1 MAEPEKDQIGDGQD
15 NFGQAAGKAIQAAK
29 QISHDAA
36 AEAAVKGAEATAN
49 AAAAVVQ
56 ASTESGKAV
65 AEIAAGTAAGG
76 PWGAILSAAWAMR
89 HSLFKVLVCICLF
102 LLIIVILICSIPSIV
117 LDSVFG
123 LNGVPPAE
131 GVTLESSYSE
141 MSNAVSAVID
151 AGYDQSLARVE
162 EIILDGGY
170 DYDLS
175 MDALINHAQSSAGY
189 DVCYILAAYSASLQ
203 QKGTSVEDMV
213 AKLVRISDQMFPVSY
228 VERQQER
235 LVPVSYSTYKPVT
248 VTVVTR
254 IESAGIVNNVPRYNY
269 TTEQR
274 RYHLPDEARESD
286 EEITVPR
293 YKAVSVTVPTY
304 SGSKIS
310 GTRTETYYEAD
321 GDEALEPTTEIIKYV
336 ECTISPFDNSVILEA
351 FGIDTSAQ
359 YPQFNLTYGEVI
371 QNMAN
376 ALKMTLYGTL
386 GSGTSVPL
394 TDAELIAFVNS
405 LSCNDTRKH
414 IVTTALSLV
423 GKVPYFWGGKS
434 EAGFVTISAKTYDE
448 LLWRKQQMIDMLK
461 SMDMYLSDC
470 RFQQED
476 ALRSIMPFLQIS
488 PKLQKKT
495 QRNVLTSGAAST
507 YMFTSFEMSDD
518 SGVLLGVNRHNNSL
532 CIVDLF
538 NTKINKNANLTMCGT
553 SGAGKTF
560 TLQLLALRMRM
571 RGIQCYI
578 IAPIKGH
585 EFKRACSKIG
595 GEFIKIAPGSPHCI
609 NVMEIRHT
617 ISPEMELIDE
627 VDYNDMDSMLARK
640 IQQLMIFFSLLIPD
654 MTNEE
659 EQMLDEALIKTYN
672 EFGITHD
679 NNSLYAD
686 ATCFP
691 PKLKKMPILGDLHK
705 HLLENP
711 MTTRIAAIVSRFVT
725 GSAQSFNR
733 QTNVDLTNKYIV
745 LDLSELKGK
754 LLPVGMMIALDY
766 VWDNIKADR
775 TKKKAIMIDEI
786 WQLIGASSNK
796 LAAEF
801 CLEIFKVIRGYGG
814 AAIAATQD
822 LSDFFSLDDGKYGRA
837 IINNS
842 KNKIIL
848 NLEQDEAQYVKDV
861 LKLTRTEVRSIT
873 QFERGEALIHS
884 NNNKVP
890 VVIKASAEEKE
901 MITTDR
907 AELEA
912 ILRKRQKE
920 AT

>member
-1 MAEPEKDQIGDGQD
+1 MKCLRKYQWVKLPRDIPDMGKGLMAYWAMLAFRAAFRKGNASYCGHSNPVAPGMWAGGVVGLKSILGVRSRTKALQILGELSSLGFLKYSLDSQTKKLTYEITD
-15 NFGQAAGKAIQAAK
+15 WV
-29 QISHDAA
+29 
-36 AEAAVKGAEATAN
+36 VKCSGAECMSGTVYASTGYGFLCLPRNITQRLAN
-49 AAAAVVQ
+49 AKRVFDEADAWLDLWCHTTYEDYGNAFSFLAPVVQ
-56 ASTESGKAV
+56 YGRFGS
-65 AEIAAGTAAGG
+65 
-76 PWGAILSAAWAMR
+76 
-89 HSLFKVLVCICLF
+89 VL
-102 LLIIVILICSIPSIV
+102 
-117 LDSVFG
+117 
-123 LNGVPPAE
+123 
-131 GVTLESSYSE
+131 TLETLGERWGWEKTKVWRFFKKHGDVFSLYRLPSSYGCLVFNASYPTGADIQLANHNE
-141 MSNAVSAVID
+141 DLFYMSV
-151 AGYDQSLARVE
+151 
-162 EIILDGGY
+162 
-170 DYDLS
+170 
-175 MDALINHAQSSAGY
+175 
-189 DVCYILAAYSASLQ
+189 
-203 QKGTSVEDMV
+203 
-213 AKLVRISDQMFPVSY
+213 
-228 VERQQER
+228 
-235 LVPVSYSTYKPVT
+235 
-248 VTVVTR
+248 
-254 IESAGIVNNVPRYNY
+254 
-269 TTEQR
+269 
-274 RYHLPDEARESD
+274 
-286 EEITVPR
+286 
-293 YKAVSVTVPTY
+293 
-304 SGSKIS
+304 
-310 GTRTETYYEAD
+310 
-321 GDEALEPTTEIIKYV
+321 
-336 ECTISPFDNSVILEA
+336 
-351 FGIDTSAQ
+351 
-359 YPQFNLTYGEVI
+359 
-371 QNMAN
+371 
-376 ALKMTLYGTL
+376 
-386 GSGTSVPL
+386 
-394 TDAELIAFVNS
+394 
-405 LSCNDTRKH
+405 
-414 IVTTALSLV
+414 
-423 GKVPYFWGGKS
+423 
-434 EAGFVTISAKTYDE
+434 FVTISAKTYDE
-448 LLWRKQQMIDMLK
+448 LLWRKQQMTDMLK

-476 ALRSIMPFLQIS
+476 ALRSVMPFLQIS

-553 SGAGKTF
+553 SGTGKTF

-775 TKKKAIMIDEI
+775 VKKKAIMIDEI

-890 VVIKASAEEKE
+890 VVIKASVEEKE

>member
-1 MAEPEKDQIGDGQD
+1 METTDGRYVKILEIEPINFMLRSSEEQYNILSSFASWLKISPMKLQFKSITRKADSDKHIAMIRKELSMEDNAQCRAMGEDYIRLIKDVGSREALTRRFFLIYQYEAIGRSESDDYSKIYSMLVSAEQNARAYFMQCGNNIIQPKNPDQ
-15 NFGQAAGKAIQAAK
+15 
-29 QISHDAA
+29 
-36 AEAAVKGAEATAN
+36 
-49 AAAAVVQ
+49 
-56 ASTESGKAV
+56 AV
-65 AEIAAGTAAGG
+65 AEILYMFFNRRSCVDEPFTDRVNRVIIDTMAAKEKVIGVDPIPHISVRQFIAPRGLDLSHYNYIVMDGRYYCFLYIKGNGYPSTVRGGWMSSLINAGEG
-76 PWGAILSAAWAMR
+76 IDIDVHLSR
-89 HSLFKVLVCICLF
+89 ENRSKTIDKVAQRIRLNRTKLKGMQDTSTDYEE
-102 LLIIVILICSIPSIV
+102 LTNSIQ
-117 LDSVFG
+117 
-123 LNGVPPAE
+123 
-131 GVTLESSYSE
+131 
-141 MSNAVSAVID
+141 
-151 AGYDQSLARVE
+151 AGYYIKNGIANHNE
-162 EIILDGGY
+162 
-170 DYDLS
+170 DLFY
-175 MDALINHAQSSAGY
+175 M
-189 DVCYILAAYSASLQ
+189 
-203 QKGTSVEDMV
+203 SV
-213 AKLVRISDQMFPVSY
+213 
-228 VERQQER
+228 
-235 LVPVSYSTYKPVT
+235 
-248 VTVVTR
+248 
-254 IESAGIVNNVPRYNY
+254 
-269 TTEQR
+269 
-274 RYHLPDEARESD
+274 
-286 EEITVPR
+286 
-293 YKAVSVTVPTY
+293 
-304 SGSKIS
+304 
-310 GTRTETYYEAD
+310 
-321 GDEALEPTTEIIKYV
+321 
-336 ECTISPFDNSVILEA
+336 
-351 FGIDTSAQ
+351 
-359 YPQFNLTYGEVI
+359 
-371 QNMAN
+371 
-376 ALKMTLYGTL
+376 
-386 GSGTSVPL
+386 
-394 TDAELIAFVNS
+394 
-405 LSCNDTRKH
+405 
-414 IVTTALSLV
+414 
-423 GKVPYFWGGKS
+423 
-434 EAGFVTISAKTYDE
+434 FVTISAKTYDE

-672 EFGITHD
+672 AFGITHD

-705 HLLENP
+705 HLLENT
-711 MTTRIAAIVSRFVT
+711 MTMRIAAIVSRFVT
-725 GSAQSFNR
+725 GSAQIFNR

>member
-1 MAEPEKDQIGDGQD
+1 METTDGRYIKILEIEPINFMLRSSEEQYNILSSFASWLKISPMKLQFKSITRKADSDKHVALIRRELAEEENEQCRAMGEDYIRLIKDVGSREALTRRFFLIYQYEAIGRNESDDYAKIYSMLVSAEQNARAYFMQCG
-15 NFGQAAGKAIQAAK
+15 NNIIQPK
-29 QISHDAA
+29 NPDQ
-36 AEAAVKGAEATAN
+36 
-49 AAAAVVQ
+49 
-56 ASTESGKAV
+56 AV
-65 AEIAAGTAAGG
+65 AEILYMFFNRRSCVEEPFTDRVNRVIIDSMAAKGKIIGVDPIPQIPIRHFIAPRGLDLTHFNYIIMDGRYYCFLYIKGNGYPGSVRGGWMSSLINAGEG
-76 PWGAILSAAWAMR
+76 IDVDVHLSRENRSKTIDKVAQRIRLNRTKLKGMQDTSTDYEELANSIQAGYYIKNGIAN
-89 HSLFKVLVCICLF
+89 HNEDLFYM
-102 LLIIVILICSIPSIV
+102 
-117 LDSVFG
+117 SVF
-123 LNGVPPAE
+123 
-131 GVTLESSYSE
+131 
-141 MSNAVSAVID
+141 
-151 AGYDQSLARVE
+151 
-162 EIILDGGY
+162 
-170 DYDLS
+170 
-175 MDALINHAQSSAGY
+175 
-189 DVCYILAAYSASLQ
+189 
-203 QKGTSVEDMV
+203 
-213 AKLVRISDQMFPVSY
+213 
-228 VERQQER
+228 
-235 LVPVSYSTYKPVT
+235 VT
-248 VTVVTR
+248 V
-254 IESAGIVNNVPRYNY
+254 
-269 TTEQR
+269 
-274 RYHLPDEARESD
+274 
-286 EEITVPR
+286 
-293 YKAVSVTVPTY
+293 
-304 SGSKIS
+304 
-310 GTRTETYYEAD
+310 
-321 GDEALEPTTEIIKYV
+321 
-336 ECTISPFDNSVILEA
+336 
-351 FGIDTSAQ
+351 
-359 YPQFNLTYGEVI
+359 
-371 QNMAN
+371 
-376 ALKMTLYGTL
+376 
-386 GSGTSVPL
+386 
-394 TDAELIAFVNS
+394 
-405 LSCNDTRKH
+405 
-414 IVTTALSLV
+414 
-423 GKVPYFWGGKS
+423 
-434 EAGFVTISAKTYDE
+434 SAKTYEE
-448 LLWRKQQMIDMLK
+448 LLWRKQQMVDMLK
-461 SMDMYLSDC
+461 SMDMYLSEC
-470 RFQQED
+470 RFQQEA
-476 ALRSIMPFLQIS
+476 ALRSVMPFLQIS
-488 PKLQKKT
+488 PALQKKT

-538 NTKINKNANLTMCGT
+538 NTKLNKNANLTMCGT

-679 NNSLYAD
+679 NSSLYAD
-686 ATCFP
+686 DTVFP

-711 MTTRIAAIVSRFVT
+711 MTARVAAIVSRFVT

-796 LAAEF
+796 MAAEF

-822 LSDFFSLDDGKYGRA
+822 LSDFFGLDDGKYGRA

-890 VVIKASAEEKE
+890 VVIKASAQEKE

-912 ILRKRQKE
+912 ILRKRKNQS
-920 AT
+920 T